1 MKTTERISQ
10 IDARVAEI
18 ARGAEGATRNFTAE
32 EMAELNGLARERT
45 LLSLQLRGGREANAA
60 INEGNSYLVERQSVA
75 EVIRSAVRDN
85 RQMQLVVRAEG
96 DGGGTQTPT
105 TTPTDNTIK
114 KAVATAGGI
123 VPLSVGEI
131 VKPLQEGLIY
141 NKIGVKL
148 PTGLSGEYVWPV
160 VGSSLEVEYVGE
172 GVALT
177 DKPFEMSKI
186 SATPQRMGITV
197 VLTRESIFNSN
208 GMLEDLVR
216 EQMIQAFPK
225 GLNAVLLGGS
235 TKGNFTSPFATAKCV
250 TKTVDF
256 NFKGLNSQK
265 AAKLALGYSSEG
277 LVWVMSEATKADLE
291 ATPKD
296 TGSGIMTVEND
307 RLCGLPVFC
316 SSAVGEKI
324 GLGDFRYLVC
334 GQFGTPSFIV
344 DPMTLAT
351 EDKVRITIN
360 MYFSMTTLREDA
372 FSLLTR
378 KTS

>member
-1 MKTTERISQ
+1 MKTTERIAQ
-10 IDARVAEI
+10 IDARVAGIE
-18 ARGAEGATRNFTAE
+18 RGAEGAARNFNEE
-32 EMAELNGLARERT
+32 EMRELNELARERT
-45 LLSLQLRGGREANAA
+45 LLSLQLKGGREANAA
-60 INEGNSYLVERQSVA
+60 INGDNSYLVERQSVA
-75 EVIRSAVRDN
+75 EVIREAVRDN

-96 DGGGTQTPT
+96 DTQPT
-105 TTPTDNTIK
+105 TPATPTDNTIK
-114 KAVATAGGI
+114 KAVASAGGI
-123 VPLSVGEI
+123 MPLTTGEI

-141 NKIGVKL
+141 NRIGVKL

-160 VGSSLEVEYVGE
+160 VGSSLEVEYVDE

-208 GMLEDLVR
+208 GMLENLVR

-316 SSAVGEKI
+316 SSALGEKI

>member
-18 ARGAEGATRNFTAE
+18 ERGAEGARRNFNAE
-32 EMAELNGLARERT
+32 ELAELNELARERT
-45 LLSLQLRGGREANAA
+45 LLSLQLRGGHEASAA

-75 EVIRSAVRDN
+75 EVIREAVRDN

-96 DGGGTQTPT
+96 DTQTPT
-105 TTPTDNTIK
+105 TTPTDNTVK
-114 KAVATAGGI
+114 KAVASAGGI
-123 VPLSVGEI
+123 MPLSVGEI

-235 TKGNFTSPFATAKCV
+235 TKGNFTSPFAT
-250 TKTVDF
+250 TKAVKSTVAFDF
-256 NFKGLNSQK
+256 KSLNGAK

-316 SSAVGEKI
+316 SSALGEKI

-360 MYFSMTTLREDA
+360 MYFSMSTLREDA
-372 FSLLTR
+372 FSLLTK

>member
-18 ARGAEGATRNFTAE
+18 ERGAEGAGRNFNEE
-32 EMAELNGLARERT
+32 EMRELNELARERT
-45 LLSLQLRGGREANAA
+45 LLSLQFKGGREVSAA
-60 INEGNSYLVERQSVA
+60 INEDNSYLVERQSVA
-75 EVIRSAVRDN
+75 EVIREAVRDN
-85 RQMQLVVRAEG
+85 MQMQLVVRE
-96 DGGGTQTPT
+96 GGTQTPS

-114 KAVATAGGI
+114 KAVASAGGI
-123 VPLSVGEI
+123 MPLTTGEI

-148 PTGLSGEYVWPV
+148 PTGLRGEYVWPV

-172 GVALT
+172 GVKLT
-177 DKPFEMSKI
+177 EKPFEMSNI

-256 NFKGLNSQK
+256 NFKGLNSEK

-296 TGSGIMTVEND
+296 SGSGIMTVEND

>member
-18 ARGAEGATRNFTAE
+18 ERGAEGAGRNFNEE
-32 EMAELNGLARERT
+32 EMRELNEFARERT
-45 LLSLQLRGGREANAA
+45 LLSLQLKGGREVSAA
-60 INEGNSYLVERQSVA
+60 INEDNSYLVERQSVA
-75 EVIRSAVRDN
+75 EVIREAVRDN
-85 RQMQLVVRAEG
+85 RQMQLVVREG
-96 DGGGTQTPT
+96 STQTPS

-114 KAVATAGGI
+114 KAVASAGGI
-123 VPLSVGEI
+123 MPLTTGEI

-160 VGSSLEVEYVGE
+160 VGSSLAVEYVGE

-186 SATPQRMGITV
+186 SATPQRMGISV

-216 EQMIQAFPK
+216 EQMIQAFPR

-291 ATPKD
+291 STPKD
-296 TGSGIMTVEND
+296 SGSGIMTVEND

>member
-18 ARGAEGATRNFTAE
+18 ERGAEGARRNFTAE

-45 LLSLQLRGGREANAA
+45 LLSLQLRGGQEANAA
-60 INEGNSYLVERQSVA
+60 INGGNSYLVERQSVA
-75 EVIRSAVRDN
+75 EVIREAVRDN
-85 RQMQLVVRAEG
+85 RQMQIVVRTEG
-96 DGGGTQTPT
+96 DGGGSPT
-105 TTPTDNTIK
+105 VPTDNTIK

-291 ATPKD
+291 AMPKD

>member
-18 ARGAEGATRNFTAE
+18 ERGAEGAGRNFNEE
-32 EMAELNGLARERT
+32 EMRELNELARERT
-45 LLSLQLRGGREANAA
+45 LLSLQLKGGREVSAA
-60 INEGNSYLVERQSVA
+60 INEDNSYLVERQSVA
-75 EVIRSAVRDN
+75 EVIREAVRDN
-85 RQMQLVVRAEG
+85 RQMQLVVRE
-96 DGGGTQTPT
+96 GGTQTPST
-105 TTPTDNTIK
+105 TPTTPTDNTIK
-114 KAVATAGGI
+114 KAVASAGGI
-123 VPLSVGEI
+123 MPLTTGEI

-296 TGSGIMTVEND
+296 SGSGIMTVEND

>member
-18 ARGAEGATRNFTAE
+18 ERGAEGARRNFNEE
-32 EMAELNGLARERT
+32 EMRELNELARERT
-45 LLSLQLRGGREANAA
+45 LLSLQLRGGREASAA
-60 INEGNSYLVERQSVA
+60 INEDNSYLVERQSVA
-75 EVIRSAVRDN
+75 EVIREAVRDN
-85 RQMQLVVRAEG
+85 RQMQLVVRE
-96 DGGGTQTPT
+96 GGTQTPTT

-114 KAVATAGGI
+114 KAVASAGGI
-123 VPLSVGEI
+123 MPLTTGEI

-235 TKGNFTSPFATAKCV
+235 TKGNFTSPFATTKCV

-256 NFKGLNSQK
+256 NFKGLNAQK

-296 TGSGIMTVEND
+296 SGSGIMTVEND
-307 RLCGLPVFC
+307 RLCGVPVFC

-372 FSLLTR
+372 FSLLTK

>member
-1 MKTTERISQ
+1 MKITERISQ

-18 ARGAEGATRNFTAE
+18 ERGAEGAGRNFNEE
-32 EMAELNGLARERT
+32 EMRELNELARERT
-45 LLSLQLRGGREANAA
+45 LLSLQLKGGREVSAA
-60 INEGNSYLVERQSVA
+60 INEDNSYLVERQSVA
-75 EVIRSAVRDN
+75 EVIREAVRDN
-85 RQMQLVVRAEG
+85 RQMQLVVREG
-96 DGGGTQTPT
+96 GSQTPS

-114 KAVATAGGI
+114 KAVASAGGI
-123 VPLSVGEI
+123 MPLTTGEI

-160 VGSSLEVEYVGE
+160 VGSSLAVEYVGE

-186 SATPQRMGITV
+186 SATPQRMGISV

-216 EQMIQAFPK
+216 EQMIQAFPR

-291 ATPKD
+291 STPKD
-296 TGSGIMTVEND
+296 SGSGIMTVEND

>member
-1 MKTTERISQ
+1 MKTTERILQ

-18 ARGAEGATRNFTAE
+18 ERGAEGASRNFTAE
-32 EMAELNGLARERT
+32 EMAELNELARERT
-45 LLSLQLRGGREANAA
+45 LLSLQLRGGHEASAA
-60 INEGNSYLVERQSVA
+60 INGGNSYLVERQSVA
-75 EVIRSAVRDN
+75 EVIREAVRDGK
-85 RQMQLVVRAEG
+85 QMQLIVRE
-96 DGGGTQTPT
+96 GGTQTPA
-105 TTPTDNTIK
+105 TPTDNTIK
-114 KAVATAGGI
+114 KAVASAGGI
-123 VPLSVGEI
+123 MPLTTGEVI
-131 VKPLQEGLIY
+131 KPLQEGLIY

-225 GLNAVLLGGS
+225 GLNSVLLGGS
-235 TKGNFTSPFATAKCV
+235 TKGNFTSPFATTKCV
-250 TKTVDF
+250 KSTVAFDF
-256 NFKGLNSQK
+256 KSLNGAK

-316 SSAVGEKI
+316 SSALGEKI

-360 MYFSMTTLREDA
+360 MYFSMSTLREDA
-372 FSLLTR
+372 FSLLTK

>member
-18 ARGAEGATRNFTAE
+18 ERGAEGARRNFNEE
-32 EMAELNGLARERT
+32 EMRELNELARERT

-75 EVIRSAVRDN
+75 EVIREAVRDN
-85 RQMQLVVRAEG
+85 RQMQLIVRE
-96 DGGGTQTPT
+96 GGTQTPATPT
-105 TTPTDNTIK
+105 TTDNTIK
-114 KAVATAGGI
+114 KAVASAGGI
-123 VPLSVGEI
+123 MPLTTGEVI
-131 VKPLQEGLIY
+131 KPLQEGLIY

-235 TKGNFTSPFATAKCV
+235 TKGNFTSPFATTKCV

-296 TGSGIMTVEND
+296 SGSGIMTVEND

-316 SSAVGEKI
+316 SSALGEKI

-360 MYFSMTTLREDA
+360 MYFSMSTLREDA
-372 FSLLTR
+372 FSLLTK